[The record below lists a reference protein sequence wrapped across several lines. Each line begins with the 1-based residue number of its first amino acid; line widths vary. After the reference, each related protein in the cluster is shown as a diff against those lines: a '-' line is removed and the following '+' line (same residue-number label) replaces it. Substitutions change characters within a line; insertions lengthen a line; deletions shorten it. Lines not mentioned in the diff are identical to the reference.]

1 MSLNWG
7 GDPEKQEKLRTDDAW
22 PNDGVP
28 AKDQRRTEYTL
39 VFTRLSRVRSIDF
52 NGWLRAQTIFKRH
65 VCRDSVEKV
74 VRPTN
79 RCVCQYWSNCII
91 TSMKLLRDGFHSTN
105 VQHPQAFLTKIGRS
119 SSTATTSRKE
129 KINKYR
135 QRQSLQELTQREE
148 PCTSKNN
155 TSDLVSGT
163 ISLLVTLSQFVKLR
177 CLYCINWMYWNFSSP
192 WSKNVTAWF
201 DKRTEASPCF
211 YSTCLHLCVTCWQEV
226 LCVGWAQEASEE
238 EATEGGRTST
248 NGSQEHEEEV
258 GTSCKNELRHVDADW
273 TWSWTPT
280 ILVLCKLFSDLFWH
294 DIYSRSIYL
303 TYLRAI
309 LAL

>member
-1 MSLNWG
+1 M
-7 GDPEKQEKLRTDDAW
+7 
-22 PNDGVP
+22 P

-177 CLYCINWMYWNFSSP
+177 CLYCIN
-192 WSKNVTAWF
+192 
-201 DKRTEASPCF
+201 
-211 YSTCLHLCVTCWQEV
+211 
-226 LCVGWAQEASEE
+226 
-238 EATEGGRTST
+238 
-248 NGSQEHEEEV
+248 
-258 GTSCKNELRHVDADW
+258 
-273 TWSWTPT
+273 
-280 ILVLCKLFSDLFWH
+280 
-294 DIYSRSIYL
+294 
-303 TYLRAI
+303 
-309 LAL
+309 